1 MPEYALIFRTTRPV
15 DPAALSARNAAARD
29 WAIALRERGVLRTA
43 SPLEEEGRVVRQD
56 GVELVVGGD
65 GGAIAIASVLVIEA
79 ESLDAATSLAEGH
92 PGLAYGTEIEV
103 RPLKSV
109 VLPPSR

>member
-43 SPLEEEGRVVRQD
+43 SPLEEDGRVVRQD
-56 GVELVVGGD
+56 GVELVVGG
-65 GGAIAIASVLVIEA
+65 GAIAIASVLVIEA
-79 ESLDAATSLAEGH
+79 ASLDAATSLAEGH

>member
-43 SPLEEEGRVVRQD
+43 SR
-56 GVELVVGGD
+56 
-65 GGAIAIASVLVIEA
+65 
-79 ESLDAATSLAEGH
+79 
-92 PGLAYGTEIEV
+92 
-103 RPLKSV
+103 
-109 VLPPSR
+109 